1 MAMKK
6 GLFLFRAAFLIV
18 SFCMTSL
25 PSLWAATTSSSSDC
39 PSCSSFGVQRFPA
52 KKEAP
57 PFSLK
62 ALDGSSGTLSSWRG
76 KPVLLFFWG
85 TWCEACK
92 EDIVLLQKFAEG
104 KTDQI
109 SIFTVAVDGEREKK
123 IRDIVKKLKVTLP
136 TLMILK
142 EKVIDTY
149 EIRMIPMAVV
159 IDQEGFMM
167 GKIIGQRD
175 WSKPE
180 AWSVIKELCGLH

>member
-6 GLFLFRAAFLIV
+6 GVVLFFAAFWIV
-18 SFCMTSL
+18 SFFMTSVCPL
-25 PSLWAATTSSSSDC
+25 LAATTPSPSDC

-57 PFSLK
+57 PFTLK
-62 ALDGSSGTLSSWRG
+62 SLDGGFTTLSTYRG

-85 TWCEACK
+85 SWCESCK
-92 EDIVLLQKFAEG
+92 EDIVLLEKFAEG
-104 KTDQI
+104 KKDQI
-109 SIFTVAVDGEREKK
+109 SIFTVVVDGEREKRIRQIAEKYK
-123 IRDIVKKLKVTLP
+123 ITLP
-136 TLMILK
+136 VLMVFK

-149 EIRMIPMAVV
+149 EIRMVPMVVV
-159 IDQEGFMM
+159 INQEGFMV

-180 AWSVIKELCGLH
+180 AWSVVKELCGLH